1 VYNTRCTFP
10 QHTHLPAHHRRSL
23 SALLKDHVLVKVKV
37 NGVSDEAA
45 IAAIAQQLAQG
56 AGAALLQVKGST
68 LLYADASQ
76 PLERLVQVGG
86 PSPTIWAL
94 DAYQG
99 PGNCLLTTCGSRI
112 LQQTSAQVPAAVA
125 DLSASP
131 SGMWFMWS
139 VAAMQLWRCNGV
151 LHRLQEAGA
160 R

>member
-1 VYNTRCTFP
+1 MYNTRCTFP

-86 PSPTIWAL
+86 PHQPYGPLMPTKVLETVSSPVVA
-94 DAYQG
+94 ASYNKQV
-99 PGNCLLTTCGSRI
+99 PKCLL
-112 LQQTSAQVPAAVA
+112 L
-125 DLSASP
+125 
-131 SGMWFMWS
+131 
-139 VAAMQLWRCNGV
+139 
-151 LHRLQEAGA
+151 
-160 R
+160 